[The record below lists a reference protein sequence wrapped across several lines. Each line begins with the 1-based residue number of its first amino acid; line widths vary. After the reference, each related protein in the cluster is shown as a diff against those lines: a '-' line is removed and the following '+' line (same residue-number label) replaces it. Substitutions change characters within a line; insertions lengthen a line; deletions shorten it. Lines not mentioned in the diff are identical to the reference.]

1 MRQKALKAALVP
13 KPTQTLT
20 RQQLLLRLTWA
31 ALIKMVYEVDPLKC
45 PDCGGTMR
53 IVALID
59 HDRQPDVVEKILRH
73 CKLWREPRQRG
84 PPDAPVADSQPPEL
98 TYDEGFFDREV
109 A

>member
-1 MRQKALKAALVP
+1 VRQKALKTALVA

-45 PDCGGTMR
+45 PECGGTMK
-53 IVALID
+53 IVALIAR
-59 HDRQPDVVEKILRH
+59 DRQPDVVEKILRH
-73 CKLWREPRQRG
+73 CKLWREPKQRA
-84 PPDAPVADSQPPEL
+84 PPDTPVVDSQPREL
-98 TYDEGFFDREV
+98 TYDTGFFEREV